1 MHGRDMIPTFAF
13 HPDGKHILSGG
24 DEGDIRQWD
33 DEDGHEVG
41 DVMVARRSIS
51 VMGISRNV
59 RRIVSVGRLR
69 RPFGGLL
76 LGQFRDGG
84 IEYKYLATNSSII
97 AQAHEEADLELIL
110 DNVRTFDVLYSCR
123 CSL

>member
-13 HPDGKHILSGG
+13 RPDGKHILSGG

-33 DEDGHEVG
+33 NEDGHEMG
-41 DVMVARRSIS
+41 DVMVARRSAS
-51 VMGISRNV
+51 AMGISRNG

-76 LGQFRDGG
+76 LAPFRDGG
-84 IEYKYLATNSSII
+84 VEYKYLATNSLII